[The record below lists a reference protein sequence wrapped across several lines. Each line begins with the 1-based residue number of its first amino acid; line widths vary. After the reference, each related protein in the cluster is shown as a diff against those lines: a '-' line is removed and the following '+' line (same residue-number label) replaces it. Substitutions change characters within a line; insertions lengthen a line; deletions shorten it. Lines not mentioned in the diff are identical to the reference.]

1 MHSPPNTIWVTK
13 SGKRRAGLVAYM
25 AEKKNTP
32 RFRQRILEYEDHLE
46 DLGVD
51 GRIILEWILK
61 GWKEEEWT
69 NLAHCTD
76 KLWAFVITIKNFWF
90 PENAGNF
97 WNG

>member
-1 MHSPPNTIWVTK
+1 
-13 SGKRRAGLVAYM
+13 
-25 AEKKNTP
+25 
-32 RFRQRILEYEDHLE
+32 LE

-61 GWKEEEWT
+61 GWKDEEWT
-69 NLAHCTD
+69 KLADGTG
-76 KLWAFVITIKNFWF
+76 KLWAFVITITNFWV